1 VKAPSFGY
9 VKARELGQVFDL
21 LDQHGDDA
29 KILAGG
35 QSLIPSLNLRLS
47 RPAVLIDINAIADL
61 QGIRETTDSVIVG
74 ALTTH
79 VILEKSPVIA
89 RHVPLVAKAM
99 PQIAHPAIRNR
110 GTIGGS
116 LAFADPAAELPA
128 CSLALD
134 AAFILRTRSEERRVQ
149 ASGFFHGLFETDLRP
164 GEILAAIEFPKAT
177 ASHRFAFSELARRHG
192 DYAMIGL
199 AAAAQQPGALR
210 LAYFGVADRPVA
222 ADRAAACLI
231 RDGAAGI
238 EAACASLADDLEPSG
253 DLNAGPQTKLHLA
266 AVLLRR
272 AMPSLFASA

>member
-1 VKAPSFGY
+1 MKAPPFGY

-21 LDQHGDDA
+21 LEQHGDEA

-47 RPAVLIDINAIADL
+47 RPTLLIDINAIADL
-61 QGIRETTDSVIVG
+61 QGIRETADTVVVG

-79 VILEKSPVIA
+79 VALEKSPIIS
-89 RHVPLVAKAM
+89 RHVQLLAAAM
-99 PQIAHPAIRNR
+99 PHIAHPAIRNR

-128 CSLALD
+128 CATALD
-134 AAFILRTRSEERRVQ
+134 ATFILRNRDQERRVK
-149 ASGFFHGLFETDLRP
+149 ASEFFHGLFETDLKP

-177 ASHRFAFSELARRHG
+177 TSHRFAFSELARRHG

-199 AAAAQQPGALR
+199 AAASPQLGMLR
-210 LAYFGVADRPVA
+210 LAYFGVADRPVSA
-222 ADRAAACLI
+222 ERAATHLI
-231 RDGAAGI
+231 RDGAAGV
-238 EAACASLADDLEPSG
+238 EAACASLADDLESSG

-272 AMPSLFASA
+272 ALPALLPSA